1 MAITGGCLC
10 GGVRYRIDAEPIS
23 TRVCLCRVCQYHG
36 AGNGTVNAG
45 FASAAGHIEGTLA
58 DYVSIAESGNVM
70 HRRFCPQCGTQLFSA
85 AEARP
90 HLVFVRAGT
99 LDNPEIARPVANIW
113 ASSAPG
119 WAGSGQDLRAT
130 CYPQRTAG
138 E

>member
-10 GGVRYRIDAEPIS
+10 GGVRYRIDAEPIA
-23 TRVCLCRVCQYHG
+23 TRVCWCRVCQYLG
-36 AGNGTVNAG
+36 AGNGTVNTG
-45 FASAAGHIEGTLA
+45 FASAAVHIEGTLD

-90 HLVFVRAGT
+90 HLVFVRGGT
-99 LDNPEIARPVANIW
+99 LDNPEIGRPTANIW

-119 WAGSGQDLRAT
+119 WACLDPALTRVERQPPPIA
-130 CYPQRTAG
+130 
-138 E
+138 